1 MSLLLMFYRLFG
13 IEHKFRIALY
23 VAGALTIVWFL
34 ACFFDTVFE
43 CTPVLASWN
52 KMIPNTKCQS
62 IEKAALATGIK
73 QSFTG
78 LLVPCIA
85 HPDDMEPPDAEEDK
99 GIADRYLHAGNIVS
113 IRACPRD
120 RC

>member
-1 MSLLLMFYRLFG
+1 MHTRTS
-13 IEHKFRIALY
+13 
-23 VAGALTIVWFL
+23 IVET
-34 ACFFDTVFE
+34 DDFE
-43 CTPVLASWN
+43 CQMSEISKSGSRN
-52 KMIPNTKCQS
+52 RH
-62 IEKAALATGIK
+62 K

-78 LLVPCIA
+78 LLVPCVA

-99 GIADRYLHAGNIVS
+99 CIADRCLHAGNIAS

>member
-1 MSLLLMFYRLFG
+1 MHTRTSIVEQDDSEHQMSEYRKSG
-13 IEHKFRIALY
+13 SRNRH
-23 VAGALTIVWFL
+23 
-34 ACFFDTVFE
+34 
-43 CTPVLASWN
+43 
-52 KMIPNTKCQS
+52 
-62 IEKAALATGIK
+62 K

-78 LLVPCIA
+78 LLVPCVA

-99 GIADRYLHAGNIVS
+99 GIADRYLHAGNIVG